1 MTYDERLQKVSVLGA
16 AGKMGSGILLLAA
29 IEMANLSLKAENSDK
44 KFVLNAIDLSE
55 EGLAGLVKYL
65 TAQVRKIAEKKM
77 EGLREIYA
85 HRDDLTDDEQ
95 IVDAYIYTVL
105 NIVHPVTTME
115 SAYDSHLIFE
125 AIAESPEL
133 KTSIFKK
140 INENSKSEPWF
151 FTNTSSIP
159 ITRLNDLANLHGRI
173 LGFHFYNPP
182 AVQRLVEII
191 TIAGNSAAMIDF
203 AKAYAKN
210 LRKVVVPSNDVAG
223 FIGNGHFMRDA
234 LYGISEV
241 ESLTGK
247 FSFAQAVYIV
257 NKVTQDFLLRPMGIF
272 QLIDYV
278 GVDVVRFILAV
289 MNPYHENENLHSPL
303 LDKLFDQGVKGGQNS
318 DGSQKDGFLKYE
330 KGKPVAI
337 YDIDKKQYVGMDEL
351 AVEGDKYLGALPDG
365 WQPWKAV
372 NFSKEKSQ
380 LLDEYFEKL
389 QQMKTAGAEM
399 AIRYNRRSNEIG
411 NDLVTRGVANNA
423 DDVNTVMLTGFF
435 HAYGPI
441 NSYM

>member
-29 IEMANLSLKAENSDK
+29 VEMADLSLKPENRDK
-44 KFVLNAIDLSE
+44 SFVLNAIDLSE
-55 EGLAGLVKYL
+55 EGLAGLMKYL
-65 TAQVRKIAEKKM
+65 GTQVRKIAEKKV
-77 EGLREIYA
+77 EWLREVYA
-85 HRDDLTDDEQ
+85 HRDDLTENEE
-95 IVDAYIYTVL
+95 IVDEYISGVL
-105 NIVHPVTTME
+105 GIVRPVTTME

-125 AIAESPEL
+125 AIAENPEL
-133 KTSIFKK
+133 KTNIFKK
-140 INENSKSEPWF
+140 INENSKHEPWF

-182 AVQRLVEII
+182 AVQRLVELI
-191 TIAGNSAAMIDF
+191 TIGGNSAAMIDF

-234 LYGISEV
+234 LHGIAEA
-241 ESLTGK
+241 EKLTGK

-278 GVDVVRFILAV
+278 GVDVVRFIMAV
-289 MNPYHENENLHSPL
+289 MNPYHENEYLHSPL
-303 LDKLFDQGVKGGQNS
+303 LDKLFDQGVKGGQHS
-318 DGSQKDGFLKYE
+318 DGTQKDGFMKYE

-337 YDIDKKQYVGMDEL
+337 YDIDKKQYVGIDALAGDGDEF
-351 AVEGDKYLGALPDG
+351 LGALPDG

-372 NFSKEKSQ
+372 NFNKEKTR
-380 LLDEYFEKL
+380 LLAEYFEKL
-389 QQMKTAGAEM
+389 QQTKTAGAEM
-399 AIRYNRRSNEIG
+399 AIRYLRRSREIG
-411 NDLVTRGVANNA
+411 NGLVARGVAHNA
-423 DDVNTVMLTGFF
+423 EDVNTVMLTGFF
-435 HAYGPI
+435 HAYGPV
-441 NSYM
+441 NSY

>member
-29 IEMANLSLKAENSDK
+29 VEMADLSLKPENRDK
-44 KFVLNAIDLSE
+44 TFVLNAIDLSE
-55 EGLAGLVKYL
+55 EGLAGLMKYL
-65 TAQVRKIAEKKM
+65 GTQVRKIAEKKV
-77 EGLREIYA
+77 EWLRQVYA
-85 HRDDLTDDEQ
+85 RRDDLTENEA
-95 IVDAYIYTVL
+95 IVDEYISEVL
-105 NIVHPVTTME
+105 GIVRPVTAME
-115 SAYDSHLIFE
+115 AAYDSHLIFE
-125 AIAESPEL
+125 AIAENPEL
-133 KTSIFKK
+133 KTNIFKK
-140 INENSKSEPWF
+140 INENSKHEPWF

-182 AVQRLVEII
+182 AVQRLVELI
-191 TIAGNSAAMIDF
+191 TIGGNSAAMIDF

-234 LYGISEV
+234 LHGIAEA
-241 ESLTGK
+241 EKLTGK

-278 GVDVVRFILAV
+278 GIDVVRFIMAV

-303 LDKLFDQGVKGGQNS
+303 LDKLFDQGVKGGQHS
-318 DGSQKDGFLKYE
+318 DGSQKDGFMKYQ

-337 YDIDKKQYVGMDEL
+337 YDIDKKQYVGIDALAGAGDEF
-351 AVEGDKYLGALPDG
+351 LGALPDG

-372 NFSKEKSQ
+372 NFNKEKTR
-380 LLDEYFEKL
+380 LLAEYFEKL
-389 QQMKTAGAEM
+389 QQMKTTGAEM
-399 AIRYNRRSNEIG
+399 AMRYLRRSREIG
-411 NDLVTRGVANNA
+411 NGLVARGVAHNA
-423 DDVNTVMLTGFF
+423 EDVNTVMLTGFF
-435 HAYGPI
+435 HAYGPV
-441 NSYM
+441 NSY

>member
-16 AGKMGSGILLLAA
+16 AGKMGSGILLLTAV
-29 IEMANLSLKAENSDK
+29 EMADLSLKPENRDK
-44 KFVLNAIDLSE
+44 TFVLNAIDLSE
-55 EGLAGLVKYL
+55 EGLAGLMEYL
-65 TAQVRKIAEKKM
+65 RAQVRKIAEKKM
-77 EGLREIYA
+77 EGLREMYV
-85 HRDDLTDDEQ
+85 HREDLTEDGE
-95 IVDAYIYTVL
+95 IVDEYIFDVL
-105 NIVHPVTTME
+105 NIVRPVTTME
-115 SAYDSHLIFE
+115 SAYSSHLIFE
-125 AIAESPEL
+125 AIAENPDL
-133 KTSIFKK
+133 KTNIFKK
-140 INENSKSEPWF
+140 INENSNGEPWF

-159 ITRLNDLANLHGRI
+159 ITRLNELANLHGRI

-191 TIAGNSAAMIDF
+191 TIPGNSVAMIDF

-223 FIGNGHFMRDA
+223 FIGNGHFMRDG
-234 LYGISEV
+234 LYGIAEA
-241 ESLTGK
+241 EKLTEK
-247 FSFAQAVYIV
+247 LSFAQAVYIV

-278 GVDVVRFILAV
+278 GVDVVRFIMAV

-330 KGKPVAI
+330 KGKSVAI

-351 AVEGDKYLGALPDG
+351 VAEGDKFLGALPDG
-365 WQPWKAV
+365 WQPWKSV

-380 LLDEYFEKL
+380 LLAEYFEKL

-411 NDLVTRGVANNA
+411 KDLVARGVANNA

>member
-389 QQMKTAGAEM
+389 QQMKTAGAEI